1 MALIALLS
9 YKTSW
14 NPRIRA
20 LRLHP
25 LSLAPRRSS
34 LSARDAAPIPSQRR
48 AAPPPA
54 LRRPSLSLSFYLLT
68 SPPLSPKSSSLL
80 PRSGASS
87 HLPLSREGLGCF
99 RHAWIRSL
107 TSRGPP
113 RWSAGGG
120 CASRGAC
127 VASSPCGTR
136 PCQDR
141 GWCAHPVAASSGP
154 VEGASSLHS
163 ARLFVAAQ
171 YLSTAISVAK
181 FDTVWCL
188 FSVLEVEELRCIM
201 VDSAR
206 GGWQGVLDLTV
217 GHPGYF
223 RSPCQ
228 VAGALVQYLA
238 FKLVNSILA

>member
-1 MALIALLS
+1 MALITLLS
-9 YKTSW
+9 YK
-14 NPRIRA
+14 IK
-20 LRLHP
+20 
-25 LSLAPRRSS
+25 LAETLESAPSDSTPSPRR
-34 LSARDAAPIPSQRR
+34 RAAPIPSQRC
-48 AAPPPA
+48 AAPPLALCCPA
-54 LRRPSLSLSFYLLT
+54 SLSLSFYLLT

-87 HLPLSREGLGCF
+87 HLPLSHEGLGCF

-136 PCQDR
+136 PCLDW

>member
-1 MALIALLS
+1 MALFALLP
-9 YKTSW
+9 YKSSW
-14 NPRIRA
+14 NPRNRA

-25 LSLAPRRSS
+25 LSSTPPRSS
-34 LSARDAAPIPSQRR
+34 LSSHAAPLPSPLSTAQLLLQRY
-48 AAPPPA
+48 AGPA
-54 LRRPSLSLSFYLLT
+54 SLSFYLLT
-68 SPPLSPKSSSLL
+68 SPPPSPKSSSLL